1 MDGIISFKLNL
12 KYGEI
17 IMSKSKSKSPMTV
30 QQRNHH
36 SNQLNRNTGT
46 NGANQANA
54 KVHGNRGRQLNPNS
68 K

>member
-1 MDGIISFKLNL
+1 
-12 KYGEI
+12 
-17 IMSKSKSKSPMTV
+17 MSKSKSKSPMTV